1 MPNCCSF
8 RSPKIETVSGAHSIM
23 GRRPRHCAHRTCPCV
38 VLVFYLIHLL
48 ATTCTTDAHAIN
60 PSYTYGRYSYPYP
73 YRYVYTQ
80 SHPSF
85 SDNDNEVSY
94 VARRRPL
101 TQPNQRIQEGTVR
114 KVDNENRNKYS
125 EDYGNDPDAV
135 LQVDGPMEVS
145 SSSPFQTEHQGN
157 RAKSLDKSSLS
168 PAQKIKVKPIKLNPS
183 QDEQLADNDNSSD
196 DDSDDGDDDRDDGGD
211 DEGND
216 NGNEDDDN
224 KKQPNKTNVQVKNS
238 RRSIKS
244 NSDIE
249 SDKKSRDIDESKK
262 SKSSSKAEDKATKN
276 MQIEIEEDKLRAQ
289 TRRLVKW
296 LRNRLRKRL
305 SEVADLEHEMATEE
319 ELLVGL
325 NRSIEGT
332 YAERQKEIKLKI
344 ARQKALKQFQISPL
358 GASSS
363 SSSNP
368 SSPAIIETELRAVES
383 EKVGLSE
390 QLARVTRTYET
401 LAQVDKDLRKRL
413 HTAGLTH
420 WLRARGKDYMPESAV
435 GVLSK
440 SVEFLNPVA
449 SGLEKVYDL
458 DVKAANFIPKRV
470 RVHQSTFGKVL
481 IDALMLLPLL
491 PLFILLCRA
500 RHSILKSSNFSN
512 VHIALY
518 SSTFLL
524 FESIVLAIMFQFD
537 KLSFTPP
544 FITFVSTFALILL
557 LVCQCLLT
565 LLSVATRSDTVELEV
580 TQCGLLLALVAHFW
594 KHVFI
599 PSVTSDHSQDGNISS
614 ASLMT
619 VYKLAADSP
628 PPAGCTAHVVYA
640 MVFGFI
646 AQCKR
651 NLLGWTCSLD
661 DKAKVVIASI
671 SAWLI
676 ETFRAIKNAFSD
688 SNTQNPK
695 QISHGID
702 NLDANRMGAGNNRD
716 DDETTTFVSS
726 ALSDSNST
734 LTSCSNDS
742 HPPHSYNVKDQM
754 EEGKPEH
761 DQDQMQSQTE
771 PELEAQPEPQLA
783 AKPEPQLAAQ
793 SQLQSEPQRQQQPPP
808 QSQPLPPPQPRLED
822 HVTLESEDTKQL
834 QATKSYSD
842 MPSRLQNITIS
853 PQSLAQTE
861 AARTAAMASAAA
873 RYARWNGPNAWPIR
887 QSIGS
892 PSPLPWNEADVP
904 GRIALARSSR
914 FARQVQTQRRV
925 GDGDVAKDQPGNN

>member
-1 MPNCCSF
+1 MYPQ
-8 RSPKIETVSGAHSIM
+8 
-23 GRRPRHCAHRTCPCV
+23 
-38 VLVFYLIHLL
+38 
-48 ATTCTTDAHAIN
+48 
-60 PSYTYGRYSYPYP
+60 SY
-73 YRYVYTQ
+73 
-80 SHPSF
+80 PSF

-94 VARRRPL
+94 GARRRPL
-101 TQPNQRIQEGTVR
+101 TQPNQRIQESAVR
-114 KVDNENRNKYS
+114 KIDNENKSKFS

-135 LQVDGPMEVS
+135 PQVDTPMEVS
-145 SSSPFQTEHQGN
+145 SSSPLQTEHQGN
-157 RAKSLDKSSLS
+157 RAKSLDKSSLN
-168 PAQKIKVKPIKLNPS
+168 PAQKVDAKTIKLNPS
-183 QDEQLADNDNSSD
+183 QDELIGTDNSSN
-196 DDSDDGDDDRDDGGD
+196 DDSDDEDDDRDDGGD

-216 NGNEDDDN
+216 NGNGDDDIN
-224 KKQPNKTNVQVKNS
+224 KQPDKTIAQVKNT

-244 NSDIE
+244 NSDTA
-249 SDKKSRDIDESKK
+249 SDKKSHDIDGTKK
-262 SKSSSKAEDKATKN
+262 SKSSSKPEDKTTKN

-344 ARQKALKQFQISPL
+344 ARQKALKQFQTSHL

-363 SSSNP
+363 SSLNP
-368 SSPAIIETELRAVES
+368 SSPASIETELRAVES

-390 QLARVTRTYET
+390 QLARVTRTYEM

-518 SSTFLL
+518 SSVFLL
-524 FESIVLAIMFQFD
+524 FESIVLAIMFQFE

-544 FITFVSTFALILL
+544 SITFVSSFALIVL

-599 PSVTSDHSQDGNISS
+599 PSVTSDNNQDGNISS

-628 PPAGCTAHVVYA
+628 PPAGCTAHAVYA
-640 MVFGFI
+640 MIFAFI

-661 DKAKVVIASI
+661 DKAKMVIASI
-671 SAWLI
+671 TAWLI

-688 SNTQNPK
+688 SNIQNPK
-695 QISHGID
+695 QISHVID
-702 NLDANRMGAGNNRD
+702 HLDPNQMGGVNNRD

-742 HPPHSYNVKDQM
+742 HPPHSYTVKDQM
-754 EEGKPEH
+754 EEGNPEN
-761 DQDQMQSQTE
+761 DQDKKQSQPE
-771 PELEAQPEPQLA
+771 PEPEAQPEPQLA
-783 AKPEPQLAAQ
+783 AQLELQPEPQ
-793 SQLQSEPQRQQQPPP
+793 PQ
-808 QSQPLPPPQPRLED
+808 PQPRLED
-822 HVTLESEDTKQL
+822 QGTSGCEETKQL
-834 QATKSYSD
+834 QATKSNLG
-842 MPSRLQNITIS
+842 MPSRLQNITIH

-861 AARTAAMASAAA
+861 AARAAAMASAAA

-914 FARQVQTQRRV
+914 FARQVQTQRRAE
-925 GDGDVAKDQPGNN
+925 DGDDAKDQPRNN

>member
-1 MPNCCSF
+1 MHPQ
-8 RSPKIETVSGAHSIM
+8 
-23 GRRPRHCAHRTCPCV
+23 
-38 VLVFYLIHLL
+38 
-48 ATTCTTDAHAIN
+48 
-60 PSYTYGRYSYPYP
+60 SY
-73 YRYVYTQ
+73 
-80 SHPSF
+80 PSF

-94 VARRRPL
+94 GGARRRPL
-101 TQPNQRIQEGTVR
+101 TQLSQHIQESAVR
-114 KVDNENRNKYS
+114 KIDYQKRNKFS
-125 EDYGNDPDAV
+125 EDYGNDPDAFP
-135 LQVDGPMEVS
+135 QVDTPMEVS
-145 SSSPFQTEHQGN
+145 SSSRTRTEHQGE
-157 RAKSLDKSSLS
+157 RAKGLDKSSLN
-168 PAQKIKVKPIKLNPS
+168 PAQKVDAKTIKLDPS
-183 QDEQLADNDNSSD
+183 QEDQIGTDNSPN
-196 DDSDDGDDDRDDGGD
+196 DDSVDGDDDGDDSGD
-211 DEGND
+211 DEGNGG
-216 NGNEDDDN
+216 GNDVDDD
-224 KKQPNKTNVQVKNS
+224 KKQPDETNVQAKNT

-244 NSDIE
+244 NSDASE
-249 SDKKSRDIDESKK
+249 KKSDNVDGTKNSKL
-262 SKSSSKAEDKATKN
+262 SSKAEDKTNKN

-305 SEVADLEHEMATEE
+305 AEVADLEHEMATEE

-344 ARQKALKQFQISPL
+344 ARQKALKQFQTSPL
-358 GASSS
+358 GPSSS

-368 SSPAIIETELRAVES
+368 SSPASIETELRAVES

-470 RVHQSTFGKVL
+470 RVHQSTFGKVF
-481 IDALMLLPLL
+481 IDVLMLLPLL

-518 SSTFLL
+518 SSSFLL
-524 FESIVLAIMFQFD
+524 FESLVLAIMFQFER
-537 KLSFTPP
+537 LSFTPP
-544 FITFVSTFALILL
+544 LITFISSFALIVL

-565 LLSVATRSDTVELEV
+565 LLSVATRSETVELEV

-599 PSVTSDHSQDGNISS
+599 PSVTSDHNQDGNISS
-614 ASLMT
+614 ASLIT

-628 PPAGCTAHVVYA
+628 PPAGCIAHIVYA
-640 MVFGFI
+640 MVFAFI

-661 DKAKVVIASI
+661 DKGKVVIASI
-671 SAWLI
+671 TAWLL

-688 SNTQNPK
+688 SNIQQPK
-695 QISHGID
+695 QISHAID
-702 NLDANRMGAGNNRD
+702 DLDPNRMGGGNSRD
-716 DDETTTFVSS
+716 DDETTTFISS

-742 HPPHSYNVKDQM
+742 RHPHSYTVKDQM
-754 EEGKPEH
+754 EEGNTEN
-761 DQDQMQSQTE
+761 DQDQKQSQSQPE
-771 PELEAQPEPQLA
+771 PQPEPQLA
-783 AKPEPQLAAQ
+783 AQPEAQQEPQ
-793 SQLQSEPQRQQQPPP
+793 SQLQPQLQP
-808 QSQPLPPPQPRLED
+808 QLAGQGTSGCE
-822 HVTLESEDTKQL
+822 EAKQL
-834 QATKSYSD
+834 QVNKSNVD
-842 MPSRLQNITIS
+842 MPSRLQNITIH

-861 AARTAAMASAAA
+861 AARAAAMASAAA

-914 FARQVQTQRRV
+914 FARQVQTQRRAE
-925 GDGDVAKDQPGNN
+925 DGDDAKAQTGNN